1 MRPTTDEL
9 DFVILGA
16 GAAGLQLAY
25 FLKRAGHSHVV
36 LEGDAEVG
44 AFWRRYPR
52 SRELISFNRVS
63 SIYDDP
69 ELLMRWDWNSLLTD
83 GYEHLFRDY
92 SRRLYPTADEMV
104 RYLQAFASRYAIDIR
119 YGTVVTRV
127 SRDGDGFLL
136 RAEDGTVHRGRR
148 LIVATGVRRPY
159 VPDIPGIELAEGY
172 ETVALD
178 PEEFRDQRVLVIGKG
193 NAAFEVVNAI
203 VDTVALVHAASPH
216 PVKMAWRTRHPGN
229 VRANYVRILDTYQLK
244 LLNGV
249 LDCHVQD
256 ISREGSGFAVRV
268 SYVHADGEEET
279 LHYDRV
285 IRCTGFRF
293 DDAIFDESCLPAID
307 PVTGRL
313 PAQTSC
319 WESTNVPDMFF
330 VGTLMQV
337 RDFRKAST
345 PFVDGFRYNIRT
357 LFRMLCQ
364 GDAERVPAG
373 RELPAD
379 AAALTDAIT
388 ARVSSSA
395 GLWAQFGYLCDA
407 VVLRGSTAT
416 YHEELPRDFVL
427 ERARDRHEH
436 VFTVNFEWGPWDGD
450 VFAIDRHPSHATAH
464 TNVFLHPVVR
474 HYRCGELHGEHHVL
488 EDLLGMYRGDGESG
502 FVSRRSG
509 RDMRSY
515 HAEEHE
521 APLREFFERHLEDAR
536 STVGR

>member
-1 MRPTTDEL
+1 MERTEEL

-25 FLKRAGHSHVV
+25 FLGRSGHSYVV

-63 SIYDDP
+63 SIYEDP
-69 ELLMRWDWNSLLTD
+69 EVRMRWDWNSLLTD
-83 GYEHLFRDY
+83 GNEHLFREY
-92 SRRLYPTADEMV
+92 SRRLYPTADEMI
-104 RYLQAFASRYAIDIR
+104 RYLRDFATRYSIDIR
-119 YGTVVTRV
+119 YGTVVTGV
-127 SRDGDGFLL
+127 SREGDGFVL
-136 RAEDGTVHRGRR
+136 RAEDGAAYRGRR
-148 LIVATGVRRPY
+148 LVVATGVRRPH

-172 ETVALD
+172 ETVPLD
-178 PEEFRDQRVLVIGKG
+178 PEAFRDQRVLVIGKG
-193 NAAFEVVNAI
+193 NSAFEVVNAMI
-203 VDTVALVHAASPH
+203 DTVALVHAASPH
-216 PVKMAWRTRHPGN
+216 PVRMAWRTRHPGN

-249 LDCHVQD
+249 LDCHIQD
-256 ISREGSGFAVRV
+256 IRRQDGDLAVRV
-268 SYVHADGEEET
+268 AYVHADGEEET

-293 DDAIFDESCLPAID
+293 DDGIFDDSCRPDID

-319 WESTNVPDMFF
+319 WESVNVPDLFF
-330 VGTLMQV
+330 AGTLMQV
-337 RDFRKAST
+337 RDFRRAST

-364 GDAERVPAG
+364 GDPDRMPAG
-373 RELPAD
+373 RELPAS
-379 AAALTDAIT
+379 AAALTAAIT
-388 ARVSSSA
+388 ARISTSA

-407 VVLRGSTAT
+407 IVLRGSTAT
-416 YHEELPRDFVL
+416 YHEELPRDFLL
-427 ERARDRHEH
+427 ERAKDRHEH
-436 VFTVNFEWGPWDGD
+436 VLTVNFEWGPWDGD
-450 VFAIDRHPSHATAH
+450 VFAIDRHPRHQTAY

-474 HYRCGELHGEHHVL
+474 HYRCGELHAEHHIL
-488 EDLLGMYRGDGESG
+488 EDLLGMYCGDGESG

-509 RDMRSY
+509 RDMQRY
-515 HAEEHE
+515 HVEEHE
-521 APLREFFERHLEDAR
+521 TPLREFLDRQLRAAATT
-536 STVGR
+536 S